1 MGLTFTM
8 KLTGTEQVLATLK
21 ALGDDAEPAMQA
33 ALVHDALELLEESD
47 KLVPRDFGTL
57 AGSKYVE
64 EAPLV
69 VTAGY
74 GGAACAYAL
83 SVHENPRSGQTGG
96 FSPSGKPYKTWA
108 QVGQW
113 KWLEEPFKARTAGFD
128 DRVGAFL
135 RKRLLKGG

>member
-1 MGLTFTM
+1 MGQTFTM
-8 KLTGTEQVLATLK
+8 ELKGVEQVLATLK

-33 ALVHDALELLEESD
+33 ALVNEALELLVESD
-47 KLVPRDFGTL
+47 RLVPRNTSNL
-57 AGSKYVE
+57 ADSKFVE

-96 FSPSGKPYKTWA
+96 VSPSGKPYKTWA

-113 KWLEEPFKARTAGFD
+113 KYLEEPFKARTAGFD
-128 DRVGAFL
+128 DRVGDFL

>member
-1 MGLTFTM
+1 MGQSFTM
-8 KLTGTEQVLATLK
+8 ELKGVEQVLATLK

-33 ALVHDALELLEESD
+33 ALVNEALELLVESD
-47 KLVPRDFGTL
+47 RLVPRNTSNL
-57 AGSKYVE
+57 ADSKFVE

-96 FSPSGKPYKTWA
+96 VSPSGKPYKTWA

-113 KWLEEPFKARTAGFD
+113 KYLEEPFKARTAGFD
-128 DRVGAFL
+128 DRVGDFL